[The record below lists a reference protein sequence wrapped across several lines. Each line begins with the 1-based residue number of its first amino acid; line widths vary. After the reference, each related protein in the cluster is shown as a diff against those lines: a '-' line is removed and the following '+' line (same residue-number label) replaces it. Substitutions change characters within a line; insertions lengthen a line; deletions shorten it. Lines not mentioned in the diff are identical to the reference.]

1 MENEPQSRTARRE
14 AERMASGHKKKVR
27 GPRGPK
33 RPSNGRNFKLVR
45 NIILSVIAVLV
56 LAVGVVAGTAY
67 KNTKNA
73 VDNAFQSAGV
83 KKARDVSGV
92 LADGKPFSILL
103 LGTDTGELGRT
114 YKGRTDSLMLV
125 TVNPKQDKVTVMSLP
140 RDSVIAPIGYEDQ
153 FPQKLNAAYELGSAK
168 TTIKT
173 IQDWLNVPID
183 YYAIVNMGA
192 LEKIV
197 NELGGI
203 DVKSPLTFDYN
214 PDTAHADP
222 GNLYSFT
229 EGSSTYTHTGEDGV
243 THTYHKMNG
252 AAALAFSRM
261 RYDDPQ
267 GDYGRQARQRLVL
280 EAIVEKAKSNP
291 TKLINAKF
299 LNTISDST
307 NTDLTFDD
315 MLTIASKYI
324 SAAKTIKTDHLQGTE
339 VNLVSGSSELIPQ
352 SEKQRGTNVLRKSL
366 GLKAAKTGPMFA
378 GEVSSATLA
387 ANGLTSY
394 VYDSSD
400 ETTDTTSEDG
410 STVDDGSGTY
420 GSSYYSYAQ

>member
-14 AERMASGHKKKVR
+14 AERLANSHHKKVR

-33 RPSNGRNFKLVR
+33 RPKDGHKFKVAR
-45 NIILSVIAVLV
+45 NIILAVIAVLV
-56 LAVGVVAGTAY
+56 LGVGAVAGTVFN
-67 KNTKNA
+67 NTKNA
-73 VDNAFQSAGV
+73 VNNAFQSAGV
-83 KKARDVSGV
+83 KKSRDVSAV

-114 YKGRTDSLMLV
+114 DKGRTDSLMLV
-125 TVNPKQDKVTVMSLP
+125 TVNPTKEKVTVMSLP
-140 RDSVIAPIGYEDQ
+140 RDSVIAPVGFESQ
-153 FPQKLNAAYELGSAK
+153 FPQKLNSAYEFGSAK

-183 YYAIVNMGA
+183 FYALVNMGA
-192 LEKIV
+192 LEKVV

-203 DVKSPLTFDYN
+203 KVESPLTFDYN
-214 PDTAHADP
+214 PDTAHQDP

-261 RYDDPQ
+261 RYDDPR
-267 GDYGRQARQRLVL
+267 GDYGRQERQRLVL

-315 MLTIASKYI
+315 MLTIASKYN
-324 SAAKTIKTDHLQGTE
+324 SAAKTIKTDHAQGFSVGLT
-339 VNLVSGSSELIPQ
+339 SGSSELITPD
-352 SEKQRGTNVLRKSL
+352 EKQRVTNVLRKSL
-366 GLKAAKTGPMFA
+366 GLKEADTGTMFG
-378 GEVSSATLA
+378 GEVSSATIA

-394 VYDSSD
+394 VYNSSS
-400 ETTDTTSEDG
+400 ETSDTTSEYG
-410 STVDDGSGTY
+410 STTDDGTGTY
-420 GSSYYSYAQ
+420 GANYYSYAQ